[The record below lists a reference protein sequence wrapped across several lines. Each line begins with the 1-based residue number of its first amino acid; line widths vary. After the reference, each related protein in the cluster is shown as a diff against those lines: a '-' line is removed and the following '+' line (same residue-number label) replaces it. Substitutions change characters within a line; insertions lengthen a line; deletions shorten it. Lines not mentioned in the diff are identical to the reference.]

1 MQATFLKINPADSVV
16 VCLEPKKKGEI
27 IEVDGRTITVNQ
39 DTPAGHK
46 VLIKDVAEGE
56 NIIKYGYPIGHAMQA
71 MKAGDWVNENNLKTN
86 LSGTLEYTYSPV
98 NEPLSIDL
106 ENRTFKGYVRKN
118 GDVGI
123 RNEIWI
129 VPTVGCVNGI
139 AERLVKQLRSEIN
152 GGVDAVYAW
161 HHNYGCSQL
170 SEDHENTRKVLR
182 DICLHPNA
190 GAVLVLSLGCENNQ
204 PEDFMAM
211 LGDYD
216 KDRIKLLVT
225 QRVDDEMEAG
235 MEILRQL
242 YDIASKDVRTEVP
255 VSKLR
260 VGLKCG
266 GSDGFS
272 GITANPLVGEFSDWL
287 LYEYRSGIGWDA
299 AIPSG
304 LLVYHIDRSVAMNS
318 EHPLECL
325 VPAADQSNWNHQ
337 GLLADYLYPG
347 TKNVTSFNPVDWTG
361 NPTMYQ
367 LSNIHKSG
375 DAIVFNTTLSATR
388 VLEGKVV
395 DALGD
400 PLANREVQAWLLADA
415 GNGSHDFTN
424 HDIQVL
430 KTDSKGRFTLT
441 IDSSFDDP
449 TMGPVVGAVIK
460 TGDYSETVYMYSP
473 TQSLEIIIGGQGQ
486 EPQTWSSYTDL
497 SSAKVHDMHTQVS
510 FSNPNQIMF
519 AAKIPASQLPSG
531 GGVISSVS
539 FVCSTGKNYVIVD
552 AGAERILTFEV
563 PSNYVT
569 GRYGQLVTIDLKSQH
584 VQFPEGK
591 NLYVGYAADVSAG
604 QQFPAPFTIAG
615 DPGNFYCAPM
625 DLNVTSQWT
634 DFCWWNEIIPVE
646 FSYYPLSGGTP
657 GPDPGSG
664 ESLTVLGLNCIAD
677 PGNGVYKPGDSF
689 KLEVEVPADASYSL
703 TSVSWTMDGAAV
715 SAGSVTLTAGK
726 HVIVAV
732 ANFSDGTKE
741 TLELRLKAE

>member
-16 VCLEPKKKGEI
+16 VCLEPKKKGEV

-56 NIIKYGYPIGHAMQA
+56 NIIKYGYPIGHAMQE

-86 LSGTLEYTYSPV
+86 LSGTLEYTYNPV
-98 NEPLSIDL
+98 NEPLSIAR

-235 MEILRQL
+235 MQILREL
-242 YDIASKDVRTEVP
+242 YAQASKDVRTEVP

-287 LYEYRSGIGWDA
+287 VAQGGTSVLTEVPEMFGAETILMNRCTSKELFNQTVSMVNNFKNYFLSHGEPVGENPSPGNKAGGISTLEDKALGCTQKCGKAPVSGVMEYGDRLQN
-299 AIPSG
+299 PG
-304 LLVYHIDRSVAMNS
+304 LNLLSAPGNDLVASTALASCGCH
-318 EHPLECL
+318 L
-325 VPAADQSNWNHQ
+325 VLFTT
-337 GLLADYLYPG
+337 GRG
-347 TKNVTSFNPVDWTG
+347 TPFGTFV
-361 NPTMYQ
+361 PTMK
-367 LSNIHKSG
+367 I
-375 DAIVFNTTLSATR
+375 ATNP
-388 VLEGKVV
+388 
-395 DALGD
+395 D
-400 PLANREVQAWLLADA
+400 LARRKANWI
-415 GNGSHDFTN
+415 DF
-424 HDIQVL
+424 
-430 KTDSKGRFTLT
+430 
-441 IDSSFDDP
+441 
-449 TMGPVVGAVIK
+449 
-460 TGDYSETVYMYSP
+460 
-473 TQSLEIIIGGQGQ
+473 
-486 EPQTWSSYTDL
+486 
-497 SSAKVHDMHTQVS
+497 
-510 FSNPNQIMF
+510 
-519 AAKIPASQLPSG
+519 
-531 GGVISSVS
+531 
-539 FVCSTGKNYVIVD
+539 
-552 AGAERILTFEV
+552 
-563 PSNYVT
+563 
-569 GRYGQLVTIDLKSQH
+569 
-584 VQFPEGK
+584 
-591 NLYVGYAADVSAG
+591 SAG
-604 QQFPAPFTIAG
+604 QLIEGRTMQELVPEFIDKVLSVASGAPAK
-615 DPGNFYCAPM
+615 
-625 DLNVTSQWT
+625 
-634 DFCWWNEIIPVE
+634 NEENDYREISI
-646 FSYYPLSGGTP
+646 FK
-657 GPDPGSG
+657 
-664 ESLTVLGLNCIAD
+664 
-677 PGNGVYKPGDSF
+677 NGV
-689 KLEVEVPADASYSL
+689 
-703 TSVSWTMDGAAV
+703 
-715 SAGSVTLTAGK
+715 TL
-726 HVIVAV
+726 
-732 ANFSDGTKE
+732 
-741 TLELRLKAE
+741 